1 MPEWTNSCH
10 PHEPK
15 RHTQTDH
22 FNLTKHTHGAGSPGE
37 QSGAHRAAFRVTP
50 LECNGY
56 APSATSIATSRHHP
70 YGTYVQS
77 ASTAWQGDA
86 GRGISGLTCQHHWTR
101 RMNVRSDT
109 PNIAAACASL
119 IRSVAQTRNAWNST
133 TPRALPARQCMHRHR
148 CLPEDVV
155 LFLCIGSP
163 HIVHS
168 LTLDDFPLPIRQAQQ
183 GHVFRKSQAGLPIM
197 PQMAYHPATRL
208 AAVRISRR
216 IKHTFCHL
224 TRIITDC
231 RNRRYHQLIRYPKNR
246 QI

>member
-37 QSGAHRAAFRVTP
+37 QSGAHRAAFRVAP

-86 GRGISGLTCQHHWTR
+86 GRGISGLTCQHHWMR
-101 RMNVRSDT
+101 RMNVRDDT
-109 PNIAAACASL
+109 PSIATDCASL
-119 IRSVAQTRNAWNST
+119 IRSVAQTRTRGIRRLTALCRR
-133 TPRALPARQCMHRHR
+133 PRCSRGG
-148 CLPEDVV
+148 V
-155 LFLCIGSP
+155 CI
-163 HIVHS
+163 
-168 LTLDDFPLPIRQAQQ
+168 
-183 GHVFRKSQAGLPIM
+183 
-197 PQMAYHPATRL
+197 AT
-208 AAVRISRR
+208 AACPRMSSRS
-216 IKHTFCHL
+216 CA
-224 TRIITDC
+224 
-231 RNRRYHQLIRYPKNR
+231 
-246 QI
+246 